1 MFSIAIVIFR
11 EMFEIALI
19 VGVLMAATRGLRKR
33 GQWVMV
39 GVLGGIAGS
48 VLIAFF
54 ADRISQAAEGM
65 GQEMLNAIILLITA
79 ILIGWTVLWMSRH
92 GRELTQHLKRVGHSV
107 VKGEKPIHT
116 LAVVVA
122 LTVLIEGT
130 EIVMFTYSAFV
141 TGGRP
146 LDLILGFLFGAFT
159 GGAVGVILYYGLIK
173 IPIKHIFNVTSWL
186 LMFLVAG
193 MVSQAA
199 GYLTAAGKLPEL
211 IPTMW
216 DTSKLLSEDSLLGE
230 FLQVLLGYA
239 QRPSGMQVLVY
250 AATLAAF
257 GCLVKFYG
265 ETVKQQG
272 GTKCISSTN
281 W

>member
-1 MFSIAIVIFR
+1 MFSISVVIFR

-19 VGVLMAATRGLRKR
+19 VGVLMAATRGLAKR

-65 GQEMLNAIILLITA
+65 GQEVLNAMILLVAAT
-79 ILIGWTVLWMSRH
+79 LIGWTVLWMSRH
-92 GRELTQHLKRVGHSV
+92 GRELTQHLKQVGHAV

-116 LAVVVA
+116 LAIVVA
-122 LTVLIEGT
+122 LTVLREGS

-146 LDLILGFLFGAFT
+146 FDLILGFLFGAFA
-159 GGAVGVILYYGLIK
+159 GGTVGIILYYGLIK
-173 IPIKHIFNVTSWL
+173 IPTKQIFSVTSWL

-211 IPTMW
+211 IPAMW
-216 DTSKLLSEDSLLGE
+216 DTSRLLAEDSLLGE
-230 FLQVLLGYA
+230 FLQVLVGYT

-250 AATLAAF
+250 AATLTAL
-257 GCLVKFYG
+257 GMLIKFYG
-265 ETVKQQG
+265 NAPSKIATASK
-272 GTKCISSTN
+272 
-281 W
+281 